1 MLEILSPLTNHAMEH
16 IERTPKTGLAFLQT
30 TEYRDWKTGP
40 ASFLWLY
47 GKSGTGKTV
56 LL

>member
-1 MLEILSPLTNHAMEH
+1 MLRILSPLTNHDKKH

-30 TEYRDWKTGP
+30 SGYIEWKTSL